1 MRTLRISG
9 CRPLTQKGVQNM
21 LGLIALVLIAM
32 WLLGMFAFHV
42 SSGLI
47 HVLLIIGIIM
57 LVVHLFRGRS
67 VEV

>member
-1 MRTLRISG
+1 
-9 CRPLTQKGVQNM
+9 M
-21 LGLIALVLIAM
+21 LGLIALALIVM

-47 HVLLIIGIIM
+47 HLLLVIGIIM

-67 VEV
+67 ATA